1 MFDLYACMERK
12 HYALDMVEYLTAKDL
27 DKFDISRIPEV
38 VSPSLNFNIPETY
51 IFYIN
56 YNKDKISDEE
66 REYYLQIAKS
76 LKEEEKTIFE
86 QALTKLTRSSENIS
100 N

>member
-1 MFDLYACMERK
+1 MFDLYSCMERK
-12 HYALDMVEYLTAKDL
+12 HYSLDMCEYLTEKDL

-38 VSPSLNFNIPETY
+38 ISPSLNFNVPETY

-56 YNKDKISDEE
+56 YNKDKISNEE
-66 REYYLQIAKS
+66 REYYLQMAKS
-76 LKEEEKTIFE
+76 LKAEEKAFIE
-86 QALTKLTRSSENIS
+86 QALTKLKLS

>member
-1 MFDLYACMERK
+1 MFDLYTCMERK
-12 HYALDMVEYLTAKDL
+12 HYSLDMVEYLKKDDL

-38 VSPSLNFNIPETY
+38 VSPSLNFNVPETY

-76 LKEEEKTIFE
+76 LKEEEKALIE
-86 QALTKLTRSSENIS
+86 QALTKLTLKS

>member
-1 MFDLYACMERK
+1 MFDLNTCFERK
-12 HYALDMVEYLTAKDL
+12 HYSLDMCEYLTEKDL

-38 VSPSLNFNIPETY
+38 ISPSLNFNVPETY

-76 LKEEEKTIFE
+76 LKDEEKTFIE
-86 QALTKLTRSSENIS
+86 EALTKLTLKS